1 LQSISLGGIV
11 CTEMICKTR
20 NFTRWARKTGLNDS
34 LLENA
39 VLEIKRGLLE
49 ADLGGGIVK
58 KRIAL
63 PGRGKRGSTRT
74 LLATNLDDR
83 WIFVFGFEKNERENI
98 SENEL
103 AILKMLAKDLLG
115 MTAAQITI
123 AIGEGSL
130 VEVKHEACKV

>member
-1 LQSISLGGIV
+1 
-11 CTEMICKTR
+11 MIYKTR
-20 NFTRWARKTGLNDS
+20 HFARWAQKTELSDS
-34 LLENA
+34 MLRIA
-39 VLEIKRGLLE
+39 VLEIQIGLLD

-63 PGRGKRGSTRT
+63 PGRGKRSSTRT

-83 WIFVFGFEKNERENI
+83 WFFVFGFEKNERENI

-103 AILKMLAKDLLG
+103 ATLIKLVKDLLSL
-115 MTAAQITI
+115 TAAQIAV

-130 VEVKHEACKV
+130 LEVEHEKQEV

>member
-1 LQSISLGGIV
+1 
-11 CTEMICKTR
+11 MIYKIR

-34 LLENA
+34 LLEGA
-39 VLEIKRGLLE
+39 VLEIKRGLLD

-74 LLATNLDDR
+74 LLATNLGDR
-83 WIFVFGFEKNERENI
+83 WFFVFGFEKNELENI
-98 SENEL
+98 SEKEL
-103 AILKMLAKDLLG
+103 ATLKMLAKDLLG
-115 MTAAQITI
+115 MTAAQIKV

-130 VEVKHEACKV
+130 VEVKHEAGKV

>member
-1 LQSISLGGIV
+1 MLTKTIY
-11 CTEMICKTR
+11 KTR
-20 NFTRWARKTGLNDS
+20 NFTRWARKIGLNDS
-34 LLENA
+34 LLETA
-39 VLEIKRGLLE
+39 VLEIQKGLLE

-74 LLATNLDDR
+74 LLATNRDDR
-83 WIFVFGFEKNERENI
+83 WFFIFGFEKNERENI

-103 AILKMLAKDLLG
+103 ATLKMLAKDLLG
-115 MTAAQITI
+115 MTAAQITD

-130 VEVKHEACKV
+130 VEVEHEASTV